1 VRATRTG
8 GLFVLLLSEESARVA
23 LLTPRQR
30 EILAHVGAGLT
41 DIQIA
46 ERLEISPAT
55 VRKHLE
61 QIYERLDVHTRT
73 AAAATLR

>member
-1 VRATRTG
+1 M
-8 GLFVLLLSEESARVA
+8 LLLSEESARIDR
-23 LLTPRQR
+23 LTPRQR

-41 DIQIA
+41 DSQIA